1 MFNFILVKQ
10 TVDLEAAVFRPDGL
24 NAACCHFF
32 LFVSDEKLSFT
43 SSSTNEMVTL
53 QLGPN
58 MLCYFSTRVFSRI
71 IEYLHK
77 KY

>member
-1 MFNFILVKQ
+1 MKRVKLYFSEQ

-43 SSSTNEMVTL
+43 SSLTKEMVL
-53 QLGPN
+53 L
-58 MLCYFSTRVFSRI
+58 LYSSVLICSVI
-71 IEYLHK
+71 LVLEYSVE
-77 KY
+77 

>member
-1 MFNFILVKQ
+1 MKRVKLYFGEQ

-43 SSSTNEMVTL
+43 SSLTNEI
-53 QLGPN
+53 
-58 MLCYFSTRVFSRI
+58 MLLLYSSVLICSVI
-71 IEYLHK
+71 LVIEYLV
-77 KY
+77 